1 MARPRREAEMTMARS
16 RGNEFESAFQ
26 KLEGIVAKLENEEIS
41 LDESL
46 KLFEEGVTL
55 SRFCHTKL
63 EEIEKKIETIVADSK
78 GNPKTA
84 PFRTEDDDSDEPD
97 EEDDSDGEDDGEKIP
112 F

>member
-1 MARPRREAEMTMARS
+1 MTMARS

-55 SRFCHTKL
+55 SRFCHAKL

-78 GNPKTA
+78 GNPKTS
-84 PFRTEDDDSDEPD
+84 PFDEEGGDAGGDDEDSDDDEDEA
-97 EEDDSDGEDDGEKIP
+97 DGKIP

>member
-1 MARPRREAEMTMARS
+1 MARKG
-16 RGNEFESAFQ
+16 GNEFEGAFQ

-55 SRFCHTKL
+55 SRFCHSKL

-84 PFRTEDDDSDEPD
+84 PFHADAEDADEDADDD
-97 EEDDSDGEDDGEKIP
+97 DGEDDGKVP

>member
-1 MARPRREAEMTMARS
+1 MARS

-26 KLEGIVAKLENEEIS
+26 KLEGIVARLENEEIS

-84 PFRTEDDDSDEPD
+84 PFRGDDEVDT
-97 EEDDSDGEDDGEKIP
+97 DDGEGDNDEDGDDGKIP

>member
-1 MARPRREAEMTMARS
+1 MARKG
-16 RGNEFESAFQ
+16 GNEFEGAFQ
-26 KLEGIVAKLENEEIS
+26 KLETIVAKLENEEIS

-46 KLFEEGVTL
+46 KLFEEGVSL
-55 SRFCHTKL
+55 SRFCHSKL

-84 PFRTEDDDSDEPD
+84 PFREEDEEPEDVDDDEGDDDE
-97 EEDDSDGEDDGEKIP
+97 GGKVP

>member
-1 MARPRREAEMTMARS
+1 MAK

-26 KLEGIVAKLENEEIS
+26 KLEGIVARLENEEIS

-55 SRFCHTKL
+55 SRFCHSKL

-84 PFRTEDDDSDEPD
+84 PFSEDDDEPEEADEDGD
-97 EEDDSDGEDDGEKIP
+97 EEDGDGKVP

>member
-1 MARPRREAEMTMARS
+1 MARS

-84 PFRTEDDDSDEPD
+84 PFDAEGDDADEDDDA
-97 EEDDSDGEDDGEKIP
+97 EDDVDDEDGKIP

>member
-1 MARPRREAEMTMARS
+1 MARKG
-16 RGNEFESAFQ
+16 GNEFEGAFQ

-46 KLFEEGVTL
+46 RLFEEGVGL
-55 SRFCHTKL
+55 SRFCHAKL

-84 PFRTEDDDSDEPD
+84 PFHAEDDDADEDADD
-97 EEDDSDGEDDGEKIP
+97 EDEGEDDGKVP

>member
-1 MARPRREAEMTMARS
+1 MARS
-16 RGNEFESAFQ
+16 RGNEFENAFQ

-41 LDESL
+41 LDDSL

-55 SRFCHTKL
+55 SRFCHSKL

-84 PFRTEDDDSDEPD
+84 PFNAEDEDVDETDDEDGDGD
-97 EEDDSDGEDDGEKIP
+97 EEEGKIP

>member
-1 MARPRREAEMTMARS
+1 MARS

-84 PFRTEDDDSDEPD
+84 PFDAEGDDEDGDDDA
-97 EEDDSDGEDDGEKIP
+97 EDDGDDEDGKIP

>member
-1 MARPRREAEMTMARS
+1 MARS

-55 SRFCHTKL
+55 SRFCHAKL

-78 GNPKTA
+78 GNPKTS
-84 PFRTEDDDSDEPD
+84 PFDEEGEDAGDDEDADDDEDEA
-97 EEDDSDGEDDGEKIP
+97 DGKIP

>member
-1 MARPRREAEMTMARS
+1 MARKG
-16 RGNEFESAFQ
+16 GNEFESAFQ
-26 KLEGIVAKLENEEIS
+26 KLEGIVGKLENEEIS

-46 KLFEEGVTL
+46 KLFEEGVSL
-55 SRFCHTKL
+55 SRFCHAKL

-84 PFRTEDDDSDEPD
+84 PFRGEDEENPEDLDAEDDDV
-97 EEDDSDGEDDGEKIP
+97 EDDGKVP

>member
-1 MARPRREAEMTMARS
+1 MARKG
-16 RGNEFESAFQ
+16 GNEFEGAFQ

-55 SRFCHTKL
+55 SRFCHARL

-84 PFRTEDDDSDEPD
+84 PFRD
-97 EEDDSDGEDDGEKIP
+97 EEDDIDDADEEEEDDEEDDGKVP

>member
-1 MARPRREAEMTMARS
+1 MARKG
-16 RGNEFESAFQ
+16 GNEFEGAFQ

-46 KLFEEGVTL
+46 KLFEEGVNL
-55 SRFCHTKL
+55 SRFCHAKL

-84 PFRTEDDDSDEPD
+84 PFHADD
-97 EEDDSDGEDDGEKIP
+97 EEADEDADDEDEGEDDGKVP

>member
-1 MARPRREAEMTMARS
+1 MARS
-16 RGNEFESAFQ
+16 RGNEFEGAFQ

-55 SRFCHTKL
+55 SRFCHAKL

-84 PFRTEDDDSDEPD
+84 AFRDEDDEPADDDDEDDDEN
-97 EEDDSDGEDDGEKIP
+97 GKIP

>member
-1 MARPRREAEMTMARS
+1 MARS

-41 LDESL
+41 LDDSL

-55 SRFCHTKL
+55 SRFCHAKL

-78 GNPKTA
+78 GNPKTS
-84 PFRTEDDDSDEPD
+84 PFHEEGEDED
-97 EEDDSDGEDDGEKIP
+97 EEPGEDDAEDEDEDEDDGKIP

>member
-1 MARPRREAEMTMARS
+1 MARS
-16 RGNEFESAFQ
+16 KGNEFESAFQ

-55 SRFCHTKL
+55 SRFCHSKL

-78 GNPKTA
+78 GNPKTS
-84 PFRTEDDDSDEPD
+84 PFGEEGDDDADDEDDDAS
-97 EEDDSDGEDDGEKIP
+97 DDGKIP

>member
-1 MARPRREAEMTMARS
+1 MARS

-55 SRFCHTKL
+55 SRFCHAKL

-78 GNPKTA
+78 GNPKTS
-84 PFRTEDDDSDEPD
+84 PFDEEGGDAGGDDEDSDDDEDEA
-97 EEDDSDGEDDGEKIP
+97 DGKIP

>member
-1 MARPRREAEMTMARS
+1 M
-16 RGNEFESAFQ
+16 
-26 KLEGIVAKLENEEIS
+26 
-41 LDESL
+41 
-46 KLFEEGVTL
+46 
-55 SRFCHTKL
+55 
-63 EEIEKKIETIVADSK
+63 VADSK

>member
-1 MARPRREAEMTMARS
+1 MARKG
-16 RGNEFESAFQ
+16 GNEFEGAFQ

-41 LDESL
+41 LDDSL
-46 KLFEEGVTL
+46 KLFEEGVSL
-55 SRFCHTKL
+55 SRFCHAKL

-84 PFRTEDDDSDEPD
+84 PFRADDDEDD
-97 EEDDSDGEDDGEKIP
+97 EDADDGSDDESDDGKVP

>member
-1 MARPRREAEMTMARS
+1 MARKG
-16 RGNEFESAFQ
+16 GNEFEGAFQ

-46 KLFEEGVTL
+46 KLFEEGVNL
-55 SRFCHTKL
+55 SRFCHAKL

-84 PFRTEDDDSDEPD
+84 PFQADDDAA
-97 EEDDSDGEDDGEKIP
+97 DDDADDDDDGEDDGKVP

>member
-1 MARPRREAEMTMARS
+1 MARS

-55 SRFCHTKL
+55 SRFCHAKL

-78 GNPKTA
+78 GNPKTS
-84 PFRTEDDDSDEPD
+84 PFDEEGGDAGADDEDADDDEA
-97 EEDDSDGEDDGEKIP
+97 DGKIP

>member
-1 MARPRREAEMTMARS
+1 MARKG
-16 RGNEFESAFQ
+16 GNEFENAFQ

-55 SRFCHTKL
+55 SRFCHSKL

-84 PFRTEDDDSDEPD
+84 PFRSEDDEI
-97 EEDDSDGEDDGEKIP
+97 EDADDDDGDDDEDGKVP